1 MAIFTTLVTGVK
13 ILKKVMDKK
22 KQKEAAKKF
31 VGGGKEEKRAK
42 VSKIVAEMDEKPKAK
57 VIKPDK
63 LMNIDI
69 DEVAKVT
76 PDAAKIDYKVFT
88 QKIDNIVGMTDALA
102 FLTGAQAQQKKD
114 ELKLLQK
121 QREEEKKRKKEAKL
135 EKKGDGALGK
145 IGKGIK
151 KTAKGPLDMA
161 TNFITKM
168 AIGALVIFLLKN
180 ADKIKEIF
188 KTIGDNLNKFSKL
201 LRVTI
206 FAIQQS
212 IVLAKKG
219 VSAAVKGASKLFSP
233 IGKAFKAIGSKIK
246 TVFKGLGSKIV
257 KMLSKIPGVEFI
269 KNLAKGFTQGI
280 KTVGNVAKTI
290 VSTSGNVVK
299 TVLKAPG
306 KLITKLFGENAAKA
320 VAKSGKLFKTLGKAA
335 KGIKIPV
342 LGPIIV
348 AVTSILSGDPIGK
361 TMFKTLGAA
370 FGGMIGGAFGAVLGG
385 VGAPFGVI
393 LGEIVGEFIGDTLY
407 EMFNGDESGTK
418 GTALLKKKLGE
429 LVTGAGKAGKAV
441 MDFALSFLGK
451 AGNFIKDGVN
461 RFIEDFPVKDISKIF
476 GLPSA
481 LGAVAGMFGLND
493 PKYKDGHKINR
504 LPDLS
509 LFTPFGI
516 GKLISHLKN
525 SLFPSGQKE
534 TVETSTIGPDD
545 FARAREIE
553 EGNKKLE
560 QAAADLKDG
569 KITQEEY
576 DKILKDLG
584 RGGSLAVVDDEFTSE
599 TTTQEGTKY
608 AVRYYDK
615 EGNEIDPLSPEAENL
630 KNDAINM
637 LKGEDVSSDVSA
649 ISNKTSYE
657 ESGDGA
663 VVLTKPERK
672 NYTGRSGQARYEQAM
687 IMYNN
692 QKEMLNS
699 YQKTQVKLSL
709 AKI

>member
-88 QKIDNIVGMTDALA
+88 QKVDNIVGMTDALA

-135 EKKGDGALGK
+135 EKKDSGALGK

-280 KTVGNVAKTI
+280 KTVSNVAKT
-290 VSTSGNVVK
+290 VVTTSSNVAK

-385 VGAPFGVI
+385 VGAPFGLL

-451 AGNFIKDGVN
+451 AGNFFKEGMN
-461 RFIEDFPVKDISKIF
+461 RFIEDFPTVKIPDNI
-476 GLPSA
+476 GLQRA
-481 LGAVAGMFGLND
+481 LGMGSGLLGLD
-493 PKYKDGHKINR
+493 KYKEGNLVKRI
-504 LPDLS
+504 PDIAML
-509 LFTPFGI
+509 TPFGM
-516 GKLISHLKN
+516 GKLLPHLKN
-525 SLFPSGQKE
+525 SFFPSGQKE
-534 TVETSTIGPDD
+534 TVDQNDVVLPGE
-545 FARAREIE
+545 AKKKQE
-553 EGNKKLE
+553 ELNKKVKQIE
-560 QAAADLKDG
+560 DDLKDG
-569 KITQEEY
+569 KISKEEH
-576 DKILKDLG
+576 DKMLKDLG
-584 RGGSLAVVDDEFTSE
+584 VPYGSSIVATDDNIDATIDNSASDVTIDNSASGGG
-599 TTTQEGTKY
+599 TTT
-608 AVRYYDK
+608 
-615 EGNEIDPLSPEAENL
+615 AEL
-630 KNDAINM
+630 
-637 LKGEDVSSDVSA
+637 GEKDTSSTVSDVSSKA
-649 ISNKTSYE
+649 SYE
-657 ESGDGA
+657 ESAAGT
-663 VVLTKPERK
+663 VVLTKPDRRD
-672 NYTGRSGQARYEQAM
+672 YTGRSGQKRYEQAM

-699 YQKTQVKLSL
+699 YQKTQVKASL